1 MVEIRS
7 LPKPRQRNEDGFSVP
22 WLRAVGPRGNFGDAG
37 AACQLQLIF
46 SKPDCQSPDK
56 YREETMPYFMT
67 TSYKS
72 IPDVDEDKYWD
83 ESWGSIVRNFIEP
96 IDRGIK
102 IDPKLF
108 PSSGFLEQ
116 KTSVI
121 PNLFSI
127 QFWYCTDVIKQ
138 AIERLEPGRHYF
150 HPYVLRDAPE
160 GKEIAQLYIINIVD
174 PVDAVDVKRS
184 ENLDI
189 RINLSGKQITRVS
202 TVYLSQNKREIA
214 LHEDLIKDRHLWLS
228 PQAFGPGNAFISD
241 ELHDIIQQNDTSPSP
256 LRFYQTK

>member
-1 MVEIRS
+1 
-7 LPKPRQRNEDGFSVP
+7 
-22 WLRAVGPRGNFGDAG
+22 
-37 AACQLQLIF
+37 
-46 SKPDCQSPDK
+46 
-56 YREETMPYFMT
+56 MPYFMT
-67 TSYKS
+67 TSYRS

-83 ESWGSIVRNFIEP
+83 ENWGSIVRSFIEP
-96 IDRGIK
+96 IDRGVK

-127 QFWYCTDVIKQ
+127 QFWYCTDAIKQ

-174 PVDAVDVKRS
+174 PVDAVDVERS

-189 RINLSGKQITRVS
+189 RMNPSGKQITRVS
-202 TVYLSQNKREIA
+202 TVFLSESKREIA
-214 LHEDLIKDRHLWLS
+214 LHEDMIKDRHLWLS
-228 PQAFGPGNAFISD
+228 PKAFGPGNAFVSD
-241 ELHDIIQQNDTSPSP
+241 ALHEIILQHDVSPSP
-256 LRFYQTK
+256 LRFYRTK